1 MDIKHFA
8 LLDWV
13 EQDLLILEHVQTSD
27 NITDAMTKIL
37 NSALFYRHYDT
48 YMGLRAPDYCNMKRQ
63 STENTPN
70 LHTSHKPQISKKP
83 NKPNTVVR

>member
-13 EQDLLILEHVQTSD
+13 EQDLLILEHVRTSD

-37 NSALFYRHYDT
+37 NSTSFYHHYDT
-48 YMGLRAPDYCNMKRQ
+48 YMGLRVPAYCAMRNSSTPKR
-63 STENTPN
+63 NTTSI
-70 LHTSHKPQISKKP
+70 HTQTKVTIDETP
-83 NKPNTVVR
+83 